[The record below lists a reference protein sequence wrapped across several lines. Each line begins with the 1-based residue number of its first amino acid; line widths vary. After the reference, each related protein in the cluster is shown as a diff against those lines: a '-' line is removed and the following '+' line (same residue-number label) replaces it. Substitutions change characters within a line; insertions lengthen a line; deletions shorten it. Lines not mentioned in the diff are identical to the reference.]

1 MLTLTLRL
9 LFERQILKI
18 IALRSHFLFCHFK
31 CKSHYLSLYDVAIA
45 LKTVFFNFNKNIRK
59 YIMLIKLKNNQIS

>member
-31 CKSHYLSLYDVAIA
+31 CKSHYLSLYDVAKV
-45 LKTVFFNFNKNIRK
+45 LKTVFFNLKK
-59 YIMLIKLKNNQIS
+59 YSEIYNAYKTFKKYQIS